1 MEKGAL
7 ATIADKDGATVLH
20 KACEHSHLEMVKLL
34 VSYGASIDE
43 KNKEGKIPMDCCD
56 LKAPDGNK
64 CKGLMFQVALVREEE
79 TYGSGASGLN
89 VAKKLQATMTNKY
102 RETAEELEVT
112 TYHPTSAYPVYTTY
126 CTFQTHHPMHTHLPT
141 HHTNKP
147 FHQHTFP
154 STYPINTPFHQYT
167 LPSTHPLAVDSQE
180 ANARPSPC
188 PRSGDPTE
196 RKSW

>member
-141 HHTNKP
+141 HH
-147 FHQHTFP
+147 
-154 STYPINTPFHQYT
+154 QYT